1 MIAPGKTTVFALLRS
16 SKGHFMF
23 EIGRTVLA
31 PAVSLLLLSLP
42 VQALDI
48 KQSKNETTN
57 TITLELT
64 GKFDPGDGLRLR
76 AEVAKLPPEATI
88 VVHLNAGG
96 GPFVEGMSV
105 GRLIHQ
111 LGIKTVIPPK
121 AKCVSP
127 CPLAFFGGSDPKG
140 GAALVKHTTA
150 SFGFTPFLAN
160 APDRDYTAKD
170 LDAEVEKTQQSIL
183 KVFDYLAEV
192 GADFDILRRIYDDI
206 PDGQARYVSD
216 EDLLSLGVSIFDDKT
231 NQLIDA
237 SAIRKR
243 AQR

>member
-76 AEVAKLPPEATI
+76 SEVAKLPAECLTHQA
-88 VVHLNAGG
+88 AGH
-96 GPFVEGMSV
+96 V
-105 GRLIHQ
+105 
-111 LGIKTVIPPK
+111 
-121 AKCVSP
+121 
-127 CPLAFFGGSDPKG
+127 AFGS
-140 GAALVKHTTA
+140 
-150 SFGFTPFLAN
+150 
-160 APDRDYTAKD
+160 
-170 LDAEVEKTQQSIL
+170 
-183 KVFDYLAEV
+183 
-192 GADFDILRRIYDDI
+192 
-206 PDGQARYVSD
+206 
-216 EDLLSLGVSIFDDKT
+216 
-231 NQLIDA
+231 
-237 SAIRKR
+237 R
-243 AQR
+243 AQNAA